1 MKVTAIGGGTG
12 LSATMCALYSIEGID
27 LSAVVA
33 TTDNGGST
41 GAIRRWAN
49 CIAWGDLRHVIN
61 ELSDMTLP
69 TLQTLLFEHR
79 FDKEEGELGGHSLGN
94 IILRALET
102 VAPRPQSAL
111 DLVTHWLNIKA
122 RIIPMSEV
130 PAELVATRSGLV
142 VTGEEE
148 VDEMDELPESLMIQP
163 QVPGTQEAINAI
175 EQAELIVLGPGSVM
189 TSVVPSLLVPDLAE
203 RLQRSKA
210 KRGWVQNLGREAG
223 PMGALTPPQLHEWLR
238 EVLGFEYCDVV
249 LGDESL
255 DMSSLG
261 VPVVQRPLQ
270 DEIDPTH
277 YGREPLAAAFRE
289 FLTDC

>member
-12 LSATMCALYSIEGID
+12 LSATMCALYSIEEID

-79 FDKEEGELGGHSLGN
+79 FEKEEGELGGHSLGN

-130 PAELVATRSGLV
+130 PAELVATRGGQV
-142 VTGEEE
+142 IMGEEE
-148 VDEMDELPESLMIQP
+148 VDEMGELPESLRIQP
-163 QVPGTQEAINAI
+163 EVPGTPEAIAAI
-175 EQAELIVLGPGSVM
+175 EQADLIVLGPGSVM
-189 TSVVPSLLVPDLAE
+189 TSVIPSLLVPDLAE
-203 RLQRSKA
+203 RLQRTKA
-210 KRGWVQNLGREAG
+210 KRIWVQNLGLEAS
-223 PMGALTPPQLHEWLR
+223 PTGALTPARLHEWLR
-238 EVLGFEYCDVV
+238 EVLGFEYCDIV
-249 LGDESL
+249 LADESL
-255 DMSSLG
+255 DTSSLR
-261 VPVVQRPLQ
+261 VPVVQRPLK
-270 DEIDPTH
+270 DETDQSR
-277 YGREPLAAAFRE
+277 YGRETLAAAFRE
-289 FLTDC
+289 LMCS